1 VSARAEAVLAAGGE
15 VWVGDE
21 TTVRELPP
29 LRAAWARRGAQAT
42 VTISGRN
49 ARRVVHAMVNAGTGE
64 VVRVLRERNRAEDVA
79 AAVRALGAV
88 RPGVPKLLVWDNAP
102 PHKTRA
108 AREAAQA
115 AGVEIAWLPFRSPE
129 LNPCEDLWRQLKRLV
144 AANRVYPTIAELAER
159 AVAWL
164 DALAPDDVLRA
175 CGLCSSK
182 FHWLPYLET
191 V

>member
-1 VSARAEAVLAAGGE
+1 VIARAGGVLAAGGE

-21 TTVRELPP
+21 TTVRELP
-29 LRAAWARRGAQAT
+29 LRAAWARRGAQAP

-49 ARRVVHAMVNAGTGE
+49 ARRVVHAMVNAATGE

-79 AAVRALGAV
+79 AAVWALGAV

-115 AGVEIAWLPFRSPE
+115 AGIEIAWLPFRSPE

-144 AANRVYPTIAELAER
+144 AANRVYPTIAELAAR
-159 AVAWL
+159 ALAWL
-164 DALAPDDVLRA
+164 DALAPEEVLRS
-175 CGLCSSK
+175 CGLRSSK
-182 FHWLPYLET
+182 FNWLPT
-191 V
+191 